1 MVDYDYMLEQC
12 QCGNEIWRDI
22 SEYEGYYQISNMGR
36 IKSLDRSV
44 MDKKG
49 RNHVT
54 VGGIM
59 KPTPD
64 KKTGHM
70 RIGLWKDSKRR
81 VLYVHRLVME
91 TFVGEC
97 PNEMEVCHN
106 DGDPSN
112 NRLDNLR
119 YDTRHE
125 NMIDASKLCRTP
137 NQKLSPNDV
146 IEIRKRLLNGEKQTD
161 IAKDYGVGQYAI
173 SAINRR
179 ATFKW
184 LE

>member
-1 MVDYDYMLEQC
+1 MDYDYILEQSK
-12 QCGNEIWRDI
+12 CGNEIWI
-22 SEYEGYYQISNMGR
+22 GIPGYENHYQISNMGR
-36 IKSLDRSV
+36 VKSLDRSV
-44 MDKKG
+44 IDKKG
-49 RNHVT
+49 RNHITLGRV
-54 VGGIM
+54 M

-70 RIGLWKDSKRR
+70 RISLWKDSKRR

-97 PNEMEVCHN
+97 PDGMEVCHN
-106 DGDPSN
+106 DGDSSN

-125 NMIDASKLCRTP
+125 NMIDASKLCRSP
-137 NQKLSPNDV
+137 SQKLSPDDV
-146 IEIRKRLLNGEKQTD
+146 LEIRKRLSNGEKQVD
-161 IAKDYGVGQYAI
+161 IAKYYEVGQYAI

-179 ATFKW
+179 ATFDW
-184 LE
+184 LK